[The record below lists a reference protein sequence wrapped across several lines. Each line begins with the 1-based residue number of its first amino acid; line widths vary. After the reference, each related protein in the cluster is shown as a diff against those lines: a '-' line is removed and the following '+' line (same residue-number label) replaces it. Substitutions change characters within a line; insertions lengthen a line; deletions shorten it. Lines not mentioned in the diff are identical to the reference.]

1 MSLRLWSAT
10 AALVTALVV
19 IPSASVVAD
28 TPPEPPR
35 ACAVGGVS
43 VPDGSP
49 LPTDIPTVVSCFDS
63 VEEAEQFIED
73 GAPGDLEQ
81 LQPTQDSARAVT
93 ARAAASTVI
102 VGKAW
107 VGTFRGGDVLIHWGS
122 GAGCVGA
129 TFGFPNLGSTWSN
142 VIRSAEG
149 FANCWSSQYD
159 LTSYGGTMVTCTP
172 YCSSLGAM
180 AAKTSS
186 IVYRP
191 AG

>member
-19 IPSASVVAD
+19 IPSASVAAD
-28 TPPEPPR
+28 TAPEPPA
-35 ACAVGGVS
+35 ACTVGGVS

-63 VEEAEQFIED
+63 VEEAEQFIEA

-81 LQPTQDSARAVT
+81 LQPAQDAARGTT

-107 VGTFRGGDVLIHWGS
+107 TGASRSGTALLHWGA
-122 GAGCVGA
+122 GAGCFGT
-129 TFGFPNLGSTWSN
+129 TFGFPSLASGWNN
-142 VIRSAEG
+142 NIRSAEG
-149 FANCWSSQYD
+149 LVNCWSVQYD
-159 LTSYGGTMVTCTP
+159 LSNYGGTFVTCSS
-172 YCSSLGAM
+172 YCSGLGTM
-180 AAKTSS
+180 AARTSS